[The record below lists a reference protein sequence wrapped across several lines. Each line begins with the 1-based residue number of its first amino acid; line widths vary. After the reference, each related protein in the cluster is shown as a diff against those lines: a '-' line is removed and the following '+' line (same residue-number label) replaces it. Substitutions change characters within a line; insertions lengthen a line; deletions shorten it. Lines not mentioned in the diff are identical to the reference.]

1 MSSKVDRNRL
11 FEITT
16 IKTMIIMLQNVLTVW
31 NIKIIVLNT

>member
-16 IKTMIIMLQNVLTVW
+16 IKNMIIMLQNVLTVW
-31 NIKIIVLNT
+31 NIKSIVLNT